1 MVVDVI
7 GSHYTT
13 VFNQAVRDRR
23 LYRRARGLLV
33 ELLSHRDGYGVSIGM
48 LLKAGPEGKDAV
60 TVALRELER
69 HGYLH
74 REHERDARGRL
85 GEARYYLTDM
95 PNGVEI
101 VAQVPWASPSR
112 HPGDRWES
120 GETAR
125 PHSRRSQPKAE
136 NPPLDSGPQTPRSE
150 PKSDFPAQAEP
161 AQGNPPHKKN
171 KFKKTNQQ
179 NPNPLPPSAHRA
191 RESRGGTDAKTVAR
205 GEDALLSIARH
216 HPEVH
221 AALAAGTT
229 LADQAP
235 LVGRLL
241 EGGVSR
247 EHIREALVGRPYP
260 PPEQR
265 THSLAALIA
274 ARLQQLALLAA
285 AADQARESW
294 TAPSQPASTDAT
306 PGRPVAEVIMPRPEC
321 PGQDGLCGRPVGAPG
336 ELCPHCAGGHG
347 EGLNG
352 SMPHNEATSEEG
364 RQRGCGG

>member
-1 MVVDVI
+1 MAVDVI

-13 VFNQAVRDRR
+13 VFNHAVRDRR
-23 LYRRARGLLV
+23 LSRRARGLLV
-33 ELLSHRDGYGVSIGM
+33 ELLSHRDGYGVSIAM
-48 LLKAGPEGKDAV
+48 LLRAGPEGKDAV

-74 REHERDARGRL
+74 RERERDARGRL
-85 GEARYYLTDM
+85 GESLYYLTDI
-95 PNGVEI
+95 PSGVEI
-101 VAQVPWASPSR
+101 VASAPWASPSR
-112 HPGDRWES
+112 HPRDRREG

-125 PHSRRSQPKAE
+125 PHSRRSEPKSE
-136 NPPLDSGPQTPRSE
+136 NPPLDSRPLTPRSE
-150 PKSDFPAQAEP
+150 PKSDFPAQTEP

-171 KFKKTNQQ
+171 KLKKTNQQ
-179 NPNPLPPSAHRA
+179 NTNPLPPSAHRA
-191 RESRGGTDAKTVAR
+191 PESGGGTDAKTLAR

-221 AALAAGTT
+221 AALATGTT

-260 PPEQR
+260 PPQQR

-274 ARLQQLALLAA
+274 ARLQQLARLAA
-285 AADQARESW
+285 AADQARRAW
-294 TAPSQPASTDAT
+294 TAPPQPTSTEAT
-306 PGRPVAEVIMPRPEC
+306 GGRPGSEVITPKAEC

-336 ELCPHCAGGHG
+336 ELCPHCTGGTSA
-347 EGLNG
+347 GLN
-352 SMPHNEATSEEG
+352 
-364 RQRGCGG
+364 